1 MKDYGFEIMKAL
13 KKEGFDSFTEEK
25 ADDVLESLEG
35 FISDLAYHGF
45 DYDAWMME
53 MAS

>member
-13 KKEGFDSFTEEK
+13 KKEGFDGLSEEK

-35 FISDLAYHGF
+35 FISDLAAADW
-45 DYDAWMME
+45 DYDD
-53 MAS
+53 MAAGVSS

>member
-13 KKEGFDSFTEEK
+13 KKEGFDGLSEAQ

-35 FISDLAYHGF
+35 VISELAYH
-45 DYDAWMME
+45 DWNYYTWMAEVMK
-53 MAS
+53 

>member
-13 KKEGFDSFTEEK
+13 KKEGFDGLSEEK

-45 DYDAWMME
+45 DYEAWMME
-53 MAS
+53 IAG